1 MHRSYAEEAVFAWR
15 MVMERKGSSKFPIAK
30 ARLGLALAQELLAHA
45 EQAVAQE
52 ESSGFL

>member
-1 MHRSYAEEAVFAWR
+1 
-15 MVMERKGSSKFPIAK
+15 MERKGSSKFPIAK

-45 EQAVAQE
+45 EEAVGQE